1 MDPTSSHAINAMIDN
16 CSMKIVRIKIW
27 QHETRSKLLNS
38 PIIRLRTGNR
48 YFFIVEERVGKV
60 DDRLFSNSR
69 KSSRKSIRVAFRALA
84 IFYEVGRRTA
94 IKPFPQ
100 AKMTVNDSTII
111 SLRVVHLSFLIA
123 EIFHLSNS
131 VAVTPQLDCCIILFI
146 SMNDIK
152 LGRYRQK

>member
-100 AKMTVNDSTII
+100 AKMTVNDSTINFPQSCSPLVFNCRNI
-111 SLRVVHLSFLIA
+111 SSF
-123 EIFHLSNS
+123 E
-131 VAVTPQLDCCIILFI
+131 QRCCYSTAGLLYNLVYF
-146 SMNDIK
+146 NE
-152 LGRYRQK
+152 RH